1 MLDFNISMEFRPDI
15 SVSPQDKVDRL
26 VITSCAVHLFDDNR
40 IWSAF
45 DETCYNDLNNN
56 DYGFGVLDLEIGIA
70 GYSGTA
76 YPKVYTK
83 CFELRTDNGLLI
95 KPMKYTNNYSES
107 KVNQRGETV
116 IGLRYY
122 FKKEQEIELLCSCER
137 LMFECFF
144 ALDKPRNTYAA
155 MCQLEKKDG
164 IWTAEYA
171 NTFRPSY
178 AGNIKYLID

>member
-15 SVSPQDKVDRL
+15 SVAAHDKIDRL
-26 VITSCAVHLFDDNR
+26 IVTSCAVHLFDDNR

-45 DETCYNDLNNN
+45 DEMCYNNLNRN
-56 DYGFGVLDLEIGIA
+56 DYGFGVLDLELGLA
-70 GYSGTA
+70 GYTGTA

-83 CFELRTDNGLLI
+83 CFDLRTDNGLRI
-95 KPMKYTNNYSES
+95 KPMKLTNYHSES

-122 FKKEQEIELLCSCER
+122 FREEREIKLLCDCKQ

-144 ALDKPRNTYAA
+144 ALDKPRNTYAV
-155 MCQLEKKDG
+155 MCQLEKKDDV
-164 IWTAEYA
+164 WSAEYA
-171 NTFRPSY
+171 NTFHPSY
-178 AGNIKYLID
+178 AGNIKHLVD

>member
-1 MLDFNISMEFRPDI
+1 MLDFNISMEFKPDI
-15 SVSPQDKVDRL
+15 SISAHDKVDRL
-26 VITSCAVHLFDDNR
+26 VVTSCAVHLFDDNR

-45 DETCYNDLNNN
+45 EEMCYNNLNRN
-56 DYGFGVLDLEIGIA
+56 DYGLGVLDLEIGIG
-70 GYSGTA
+70 GYTGTA

-83 CFELRTDNGLLI
+83 CFDLRTDNGLLI
-95 KPMKYTNNYSES
+95 KPMKFTNHYSES

-122 FKKEQEIELLCSCER
+122 FREERETELLCNCTR

-144 ALDKPRNTYAA
+144 AFDKPRNTYAV

-164 IWTAEYA
+164 VWHAEYA
-171 NTFRPSY
+171 NTFHPSY
-178 AGNIKYLID
+178 AGNIKNLID